1 MWNKKKILHLFLDD
15 WVAKV
20 LCLVLAIVLYVF
32 YQFSNLR
39 DRPISVPVTLIS
51 SENLVPASQ
60 YPRTVR
66 LLLRGESDEIY
77 AIHESDLEAVIDLGV
92 HTVPGT
98 WRVPVK
104 ILKRGSALAAEPL
117 TISVEP
123 SEISIILE
131 TKFTRQLEIIPE
143 FRGLVENGFE
153 VVGFEVVPGTI
164 DAVGPTSVVEGI
176 QQAFT
181 EAIDLTGRDENF
193 AVRVRV
199 LKADSVIHYATSEFV
214 EVKVAISRELVFRT
228 ISAVSVETRNLSSG
242 LSLESGLPF
251 VTLRISGSRKKLED
265 FVPES
270 LVAYIDLS
278 AITQPGE
285 YALPVQLVLPESLE
299 LDTVDPPLLNITLLG
314 SGSDGGGQ

>member
-1 MWNKKKILHLFLDD
+1 MWNKKKILHLLLDD

-77 AIHESDLEAVIDLGV
+77 AIHESDLEAIIDLGV

-104 ILKRGSALAAEPL
+104 ILKRGSALMAEPL

-143 FRGLVENGFE
+143 FRGLVESGFE
-153 VVGFEVVPGTI
+153 MVGYEVVPGTI

-214 EVKVAISRELVFRT
+214 EVKVVISRELVFRT
-228 ISAVSVETRNLSSG
+228 VTAIPVEVRNLLSG
-242 LSLESGLPF
+242 LSLKSELPS
-251 VTLRISGSRKKLED
+251 VSLRVSGSRKKLED
-265 FVPES
+265 LNPGS
-270 LVAYIDLS
+270 LVAHIDFS
-278 AITQPGE
+278 AITKPGE
-285 YALPVQLVLPESLE
+285 YALPVQLVLPEGLE
-299 LDTVDPPLLNITLLG
+299 LDTVEPARLTITVLATG
-314 SGSDGGGQ
+314 PGGGGQ

>member
-228 ISAVSVETRNLSSG
+228 ISAVSVETRNLSFG